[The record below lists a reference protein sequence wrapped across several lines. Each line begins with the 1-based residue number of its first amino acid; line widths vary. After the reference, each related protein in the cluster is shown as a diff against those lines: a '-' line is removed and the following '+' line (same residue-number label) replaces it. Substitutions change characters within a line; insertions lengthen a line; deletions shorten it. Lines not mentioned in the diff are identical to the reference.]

1 MLRRPS
7 IAGHSSGAS
16 GGSAGGDN
24 GGTGGTDGSGG
35 ACGGSGGG
43 GLGGGELGGGG
54 LCGGDLGGGGE
65 GGGSGRGVE
74 GGGGKG
80 KGGDGSG
87 GVCAGGGELG
97 SEGNAGGG
105 FTSSHFSWKTCVS
118 APESLTRLPFS
129 VENTHGS
136 DVLNLVTTLHCVSSM
151 HFCSTV
157 PICPVAM
164 PITGPSQR
172 MSLNVEKHF
181 DAGWS
186 GAGNCGAGGGRSGL
200 GGSGGLS
207 ASLFSSICTLYTYA
221 ELNPVTVATLE
232 ENVGDD
238 ATFFTISQA
247 EFVSI
252 QQSTSTGY
260 RVLIVWFLCNE
271 TSFSSMKC
279 GISSTIAAL
288 STVELPTAEA
298 MYGTLATSNVTISLV
313 TIGTP
318 GVECWGDGRGRG
330 CA

>member
-1 MLRRPS
+1 
-7 IAGHSSGAS
+7 
-16 GGSAGGDN
+16 
-24 GGTGGTDGSGG
+24 
-35 ACGGSGGG
+35 
-43 GLGGGELGGGG
+43 
-54 LCGGDLGGGGE
+54 
-65 GGGSGRGVE
+65 
-74 GGGGKG
+74 
-80 KGGDGSG
+80 
-87 GVCAGGGELG
+87 
-97 SEGNAGGG
+97 
-105 FTSSHFSWKTCVS
+105 
-118 APESLTRLPFS
+118 
-129 VENTHGS
+129 
-136 DVLNLVTTLHCVSSM
+136 
-151 HFCSTV
+151 
-157 PICPVAM
+157 M
-164 PITGPSQR
+164 PITGLSQR

-200 GGSGGLS
+200 GG
-207 ASLFSSICTLYTYA
+207 I
-221 ELNPVTVATLE
+221 TVATLE

-288 STVELPTAEA
+288 STAELPTAEA

-318 GVECWGDGRGRG
+318 GVECWGDGRGGG
-330 CA
+330 CAGVASGGLGNKAGGKDGGLNTSTPLFVIPTTTPTSTPTMTKQIAAIRKTPLLVCHHGSA